1 MIAAEIARG
10 QATPY
15 PLEKVGLKSAQMGVW
30 QVHLAEI
37 FEFFVNPLHEKFV
50 TADSLDD
57 TTYLIGKCFR
67 TLDCDQDGIIS
78 RAGAVEAF
86 IAAGSQK
93 QEARLLADMFL
104 SSFPVRSDD
113 DGITWLEFSQQL
125 QPRDGEDWDPVG
137 GCWHLFMEECKTW
150 ADKVARSAH
159 ILQRE
164 VGVIWIEPN
173 GRKRHVEE
181 EDMEWID
188 HDSPEQSAHRGLGA
202 IFTYDLDG
210 RTIVDKIA
218 RPGPADGKLFGGDI
232 IVGING
238 KGVESIGP
246 GQVIKLLIAA
256 GGQEGKVELK
266 IKRGIDIETEVL
278 WRNPPSLPPSITE
291 HGLHRDP
298 LQLAEGEIGLSSV
311 LKIMRLLG
319 VTPNILLDSELI
331 LLCNEVQPRHVPS
344 DGEMMFSNDEFTTLL
359 ASIVDNETFFGIVKN
374 LIVSDVSRKAFHRL
388 SAQEQRLGA
397 LYIVMQ
403 LPRKNVP
410 GGVAWIKH
418 RYYRY
423 VALEMVHQQEAA
435 GQSASFADMRSNI
448 EVRIMSQFA
457 DARELVRGDGLSQYF
472 EACKRYHVSPDVH
485 ITEQF
490 LSMNPLLKLENHTL
504 KKKEAC
510 AMMGGLRGNHHIHGI
525 VFNGL
530 GLDDAAIT
538 EFTNILEEKGPLIM
552 KLHRLDLSN
561 NPIGFHKALRNPP
574 TGHGAIGDIVKVLK
588 ISRVLSE
595 LRLSGV
601 GLGDRDARAICDALV
616 ASRGTAISKLDF
628 SNNFLGDR
636 SSRGLKGVICK
647 CDRLTYLNL
656 TWNRFSTDGGAK
668 ILKAVVQ
675 REQVTTG
682 TFQTC

>member
-1 MIAAEIARG
+1 
-10 QATPY
+10 
-15 PLEKVGLKSAQMGVW
+15 
-30 QVHLAEI
+30 
-37 FEFFVNPLHEKFV
+37 
-50 TADSLDD
+50 
-57 TTYLIGKCFR
+57 
-67 TLDCDQDGIIS
+67 
-78 RAGAVEAF
+78 
-86 IAAGSQK
+86 
-93 QEARLLADMFL
+93 
-104 SSFPVRSDD
+104 
-113 DGITWLEFSQQL
+113 
-125 QPRDGEDWDPVG
+125 
-137 GCWHLFMEECKTW
+137 
-150 ADKVARSAH
+150 
-159 ILQRE
+159 
-164 VGVIWIEPN
+164 
-173 GRKRHVEE
+173 
-181 EDMEWID
+181 
-188 HDSPEQSAHRGLGA
+188 
-202 IFTYDLDG
+202 
-210 RTIVDKIA
+210 
-218 RPGPADGKLFGGDI
+218 
-232 IVGING
+232 
-238 KGVESIGP
+238 
-246 GQVIKLLIAA
+246 
-256 GGQEGKVELK
+256 
-266 IKRGIDIETEVL
+266 
-278 WRNPPSLPPSITE
+278 
-291 HGLHRDP
+291 
-298 LQLAEGEIGLSSV
+298 
-311 LKIMRLLG
+311 
-319 VTPNILLDSELI
+319 
-331 LLCNEVQPRHVPS
+331 
-344 DGEMMFSNDEFTTLL
+344 MFSNDEFTTLL
-359 ASIVDNETFFGIVKN
+359 ASIVENETFFGIVKN

-595 LRLSGV
+595 LRLSG
-601 GLGDRDARAICDALV
+601 
-616 ASRGTAISKLDF
+616 ISKLDF

>member
-1 MIAAEIARG
+1 M
-10 QATPY
+10 
-15 PLEKVGLKSAQMGVW
+15 K
-30 QVHLAEI
+30 
-37 FEFFVNPLHEKFV
+37 
-50 TADSLDD
+50 
-57 TTYLIGKCFR
+57 
-67 TLDCDQDGIIS
+67 
-78 RAGAVEAF
+78 
-86 IAAGSQK
+86 
-93 QEARLLADMFL
+93 
-104 SSFPVRSDD
+104 
-113 DGITWLEFSQQL
+113 
-125 QPRDGEDWDPVG
+125 
-137 GCWHLFMEECKTW
+137 
-150 ADKVARSAH
+150 
-159 ILQRE
+159 
-164 VGVIWIEPN
+164 
-173 GRKRHVEE
+173 
-181 EDMEWID
+181 WID
-188 HDSPEQSAHRGLGA
+188 HDSPEPSAHRGLGA

-344 DGEMMFSNDEFTTLL
+344 DGEMMFSYDEFTTLL
-359 ASIVDNETFFGIVKN
+359 ASIVENETFFGIIKKH
-374 LIVSDVSRKAFHRL
+374 IVSDVSRKAFHRL

-410 GGVAWIKH
+410 GGVAWIKL

-423 VALEMVHQQEAA
+423 VAFEMVRQQEAA
-435 GQSASFADMRSNI
+435 GQSTSFVDMRSNI

-472 EACKRYHVSPDVH
+472 EACKKYHVSPDVH
-485 ITEQF
+485 ITKQF

-510 AMMGGLRGNHHIHGI
+510 AMMGGLRGNHHINGI

-538 EFTNILEEKGPLIM
+538 EFTNILEEKGPLQM
-552 KLHRLDLSN
+552 KLHRLDFSN
-561 NPIGFHKALRNPP
+561 NPIGFHKALRNPL
-574 TGHGAIGDIVKVLK
+574 TGYGAIGDIVKVLK
-588 ISRVLSE
+588 ISRVSLLSE
-595 LRLSGV
+595 LRISGV

-636 SSRGLKGVICK
+636 SSRGFRGVIRRCE
-647 CDRLTYLNL
+647 RLTYLNL

-682 TFQTC
+682 TFTKC